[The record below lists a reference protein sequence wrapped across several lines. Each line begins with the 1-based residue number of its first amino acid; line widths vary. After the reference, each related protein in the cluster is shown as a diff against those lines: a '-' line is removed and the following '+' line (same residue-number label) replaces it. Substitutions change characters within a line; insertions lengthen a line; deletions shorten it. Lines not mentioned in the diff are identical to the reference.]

1 MNDLHKSMKYSLIF
15 GFGGA
20 VLLPLLYEV
29 YANMS
34 RGFALFLLV
43 CWVVFAG
50 IKFSLLKFRDA
61 MLGIA
66 ACIAYSGILGFI
78 CYVVIHPAAVRFIGS
93 NSVYFQL
100 SLEEQMWFVL
110 YAALIL
116 LCMFVVCIAKYGIF
130 AAVRHI
136 RSNSEKAA
144 SYIEDAFKD
153 GDDNR

>member
-1 MNDLHKSMKYSLIF
+1 MNDLPKSMKYSLIF
-15 GFGGA
+15 GLGGA

-34 RGFALFLLV
+34 RGFALFLLA
-43 CWVVFAG
+43 CWVAFAG
-50 IKFSLLKFRDA
+50 IKFSALSFRA
-61 MLGIA
+61 SAVGIA

-78 CYVVIHPAAVRFIGS
+78 CYVVIHPAAVGFIGS
-93 NSVYFQL
+93 HSVYFQL

-116 LCMFVVCIAKYGIF
+116 LGMFVVCIAKYGIC

-136 RSNSEKAA
+136 RGNGEKAA
-144 SYIEDAFKD
+144 AYIEDAFKD
-153 GDDNR
+153 GDDG

>member
-1 MNDLHKSMKYSLIF
+1 MKYSLIF
-15 GFGGA
+15 GLGGA

-34 RGFALFLLV
+34 RGFALFLL
-43 CWVVFAG
+43 ATQ
-50 IKFSLLKFRDA
+50 ISAPALSFRA
-61 MLGIA
+61 SAVGIA

-78 CYVVIHPAAVRFIGS
+78 CYVVIHPAAVSFIGS
-93 NSVYFQL
+93 HSVYFQL

-116 LCMFVVCIAKYGIF
+116 LGMFVVCIAKYGIC

-136 RSNSEKAA
+136 RGNGEKAA
-144 SYIEDAFKD
+144 AYIEDAFKD
-153 GDDNR
+153 GDDG